1 MSEQPIFKI
10 SEKMFQELTEMQAQI
25 DANNREK
32 IESNKNI
39 SSQAE
44 NSTITATETD
54 KLPSDQTE

>member
-44 NSTITATETD
+44 DSTITATETD